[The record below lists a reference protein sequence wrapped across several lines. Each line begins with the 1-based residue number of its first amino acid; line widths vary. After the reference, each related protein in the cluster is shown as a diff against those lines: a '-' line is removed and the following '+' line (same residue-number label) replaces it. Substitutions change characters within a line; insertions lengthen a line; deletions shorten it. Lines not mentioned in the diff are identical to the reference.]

1 MDHSDHSHL
10 THSGESH
17 GSIGSYATGFIL
29 SVILTVAAFGLV
41 MNGTLTGENAL
52 LAIAGLAFVQIV
64 VHLVFFLHMNTS
76 SAQRWN
82 VMAFGFTV
90 LTAVI
95 LIVGS
100 LWIMHNVSMHMMSR

>member
-1 MDHSDHSHL
+1 MDHGH
-10 THSGESH
+10 TAHSGESH
-17 GSIGSYATGFIL
+17 GSFGSYTAGFIL
-29 SVILTVAAFGLV
+29 SVLLTAAAFGII
-41 MNGTLTGENAL
+41 MTGSLTGHSAL
-52 LAIAGLAFVQIV
+52 LAIAGLAFVQII

-100 LWIMHNVSMHMMSR
+100 LWIMHNVSMNMMSR

>member
-1 MDHSDHSHL
+1 MDHGH
-10 THSGESH
+10 TAHSGESH
-17 GSIGSYATGFIL
+17 GSFGSYTAGFIL
-29 SVILTVAAFGLV
+29 SVVLTAAAFGII
-41 MNGTLTGENAL
+41 MTGSLTGHSAL
-52 LAIAGLAFVQIV
+52 LAIAGLAFVQII

-100 LWIMHNVSMHMMSR
+100 LWIMHNVSMNMMSR